1 MGGRIVGVA
10 VLAVGG
16 PLALVQELHSTKGW
30 RVPIRVSVEK
40 FGWAPVIGGFSWAE
54 GCGPSK
60 TVAHLDRVVSEREL
74 WRHGWYRRKMRKEA
88 GLEELHADV

>member
-30 RVPIRVSVEK
+30 RVPILVRVDK
-40 FGWAPVIGGFSWAE
+40 FGWAPKPGTFSWAT

-60 TVAHLDRVVSEREL
+60 PRAGPLRQVNL

-88 GLEELHADV
+88 GLEELHANL